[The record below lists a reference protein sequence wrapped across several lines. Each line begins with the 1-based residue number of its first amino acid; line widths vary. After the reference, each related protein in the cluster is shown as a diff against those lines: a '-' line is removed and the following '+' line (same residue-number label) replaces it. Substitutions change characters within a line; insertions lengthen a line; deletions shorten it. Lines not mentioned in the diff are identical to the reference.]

1 MLIVHLRKQKQRLT
15 EMQIVALTARPEAEK
30 AIKALL
36 DVYRRQLFPG
46 VEKEKDTSMES
57 AKLALAEEAKKVYM
71 VRKLD
76 SIPDLKSSIQ
86 RATEAGSTEL
96 AKAAIKELQKKEM
109 ENLRIKSRLASMKE
123 RKA

>member
-36 DVYRRQLFPG
+36 DSYRRQLFPG

-76 SIPDLKSSIQ
+76 SITDLRSSIQ
-86 RATEAGSTEL
+86 RAADAGSPEL
-96 AKAAIKELQKKEM
+96 AKAAAKELQKKEL
-109 ENLRIKSRLASMKE
+109 ENLRLKNRLANMKQ
-123 RKA
+123 K

>member
-36 DVYRRQLFPG
+36 DSYRRQLFPG

-76 SIPDLKSSIQ
+76 SITDLKSSIQ
-86 RATEAGSTEL
+86 RAADAGSPEL
-96 AKAAIKELQKKEM
+96 AKAAVKELQKKEL
-109 ENLRIKSRLASMKE
+109 ENLRLKNRLANMKQ
-123 RKA
+123 K